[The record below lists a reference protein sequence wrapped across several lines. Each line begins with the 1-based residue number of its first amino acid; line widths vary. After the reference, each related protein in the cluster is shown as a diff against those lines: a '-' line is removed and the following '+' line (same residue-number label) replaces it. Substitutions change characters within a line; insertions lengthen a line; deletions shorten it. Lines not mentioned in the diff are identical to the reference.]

1 MTKLNNTLKVN
12 KDLPLTTD
20 FRSVQEAMTRQFN
33 SWKNKHRDSEGL
45 TNSFDKTLQSFRS
58 RRKF

>member
-12 KDLPLTTD
+12 KDLPLITD
-20 FRSVQEAMTRQFN
+20 LEA
-33 SWKNKHRDSEGL
+33 SSILDSLILGKNKHRDSEGL